1 MVLQRGVSDFY
12 RTYTHHIEK
21 RKLYYFIIFD
31 KNNKAE
37 KVVIGGQPGV
47 D

>member
-21 RKLYYFIIFD
+21 RKLYYLIQKNILIKKNII
-31 KNNKAE
+31 
-37 KVVIGGQPGV
+37 QQ
-47 D
+47 